1 MESRYPYT
9 NIPRRT
15 GAALSAGADESQL
28 ETVNR
33 IMETGIVSQVVTLLI
48 FGALAGE
55 IAYKID
61 RRAKLGILSDETL
74 RALHSIKGSAIAIS
88 IAYTT
93 ILIRCVY
100 RIAEMAGGWRN
111 PIMQNQWL
119 FVVLDGV

>member
-1 MESRYPYT
+1 
-9 NIPRRT
+9 
-15 GAALSAGADESQL
+15 
-28 ETVNR
+28 
-33 IMETGIVSQVVTLLI
+33 METGIISQAATLLI

-55 IAYKID
+55 IAYRVD
-61 RRAKLGILSDETL
+61 RHAKHGLLSEETL
-74 RALHSIKGSAIAIS
+74 DAMRGIKGPAIAIS

-100 RIAEMAGGWRN
+100 RIAEMAGGRRN